1 MCFGNRAV
9 PGPSPVDPRQD
20 ASATAFVIGLVALV
34 AGVAIPPMMLVTV
47 AAGFV
52 GTNADSLVGAVFENW
67 GLIGNSGTNLVA
79 TIAGGVFAALFFL
92 R

>member
-1 MCFGNRAV
+1 MIEL
-9 PGPSPVDPRQD
+9 GP
-20 ASATAFVIGLVALV
+20 LV
-34 AGVAIPPMMLVTV
+34 AGVATPSMMLVTV

-52 GTNADSLVGAVFENW
+52 GTNADSLVGAVFENR

-79 TIAGGVFAALFFL
+79 TLVGGVFAALFFL